1 MWHTPIMPISYQI
14 DDDAVRLL
22 KRIDTLV
29 NRQVRLL
36 FTLDSS
42 RRGSIHRQARISTIG
57 ATTRIENA
65 VLTDHQIE
73 WIDTELCADGRPTAF
88 VSRRGFLLSKL
99 SKDRERSLEEVAG
112 CREMLDLIYSE
123 GSDLFPLTEATLR
136 GLHHE
141 LLKYYAPASHYIG
154 RYKIVSN
161 SVVERDVNTGEE
173 RTVLKT
179 SDPGPLTE
187 SAMRDLLVWYN
198 ETLPDHPWP
207 IAVATEFVF
216 RFLACHPFQDGN
228 GRLGRALFLLA
239 LMQGSDADLRQVVPF
254 LAIDRFIEKRRP
266 EYYAVLARTG
276 RSYTPDSTRYN
287 LPVFMRF
294 MSKVTLEALDAVGFY
309 AEREESIRALP
320 EAAHAVLQCF
330 KERPEQRLAPK
341 DIRALT
347 QIPSRTV
354 TRVLGTLLD
363 NGLLQRYGKGA
374 GTRYQLVF

>member
-1 MWHTPIMPISYQI
+1 
-14 DDDAVRLL
+14 
-22 KRIDTLV
+22 
-29 NRQVRLL
+29 
-36 FTLDSS
+36 
-42 RRGSIHRQARISTIG
+42 
-57 ATTRIENA
+57 
-65 VLTDHQIE
+65 
-73 WIDTELCADGRPTAF
+73 
-88 VSRRGFLLSKL
+88 
-99 SKDRERSLEEVAG
+99 
-112 CREMLDLIYSE
+112 
-123 GSDLFPLTEATLR
+123 
-136 GLHHE
+136 
-141 LLKYYAPASHYIG
+141 
-154 RYKIVSN
+154 
-161 SVVERDVNTGEE
+161 
-173 RTVLKT
+173 
-179 SDPGPLTE
+179 
-187 SAMRDLLVWYN
+187 
-198 ETLPDHPWP
+198 LPDHPWP
-207 IAVATEFVF
+207 IAVASEFVF

-239 LMQGSDADLRQVVPF
+239 LMQSSDADFRQVVPF

-287 LPVFMRF
+287 LPVFLRF